1 MKILSIG
8 NSFSQDAQRYL
19 HNLAKFNGDNFKCVN
34 LYISG
39 CPLKT
44 HYINSLE
51 DASAYDFEFNG
62 QKTGIKV
69 SIKQALI
76 SDEWDYI
83 TIQQASRFSFDFDT
97 YIPYIEEVY
106 AYVKKYAP
114 KSKILIHQ
122 TWGYADGST
131 KLIEL
136 NNFENYHQMF
146 KGIFD
151 AYDKAYNHINADGL
165 IPSGKAMYNALNLG
179 IAKIHRDG
187 YHATFGAGR
196 YLLALCWYKYLTGKD
211 ISNDKF
217 NDFDEKVTKKE
228 REIVINAVNE
238 AFK

>member
-19 HNLAKFNGDNFKCVN
+19 HNLAKFNGDDIKCVN
-34 LYISG
+34 LFISG

-51 DASAYDFEFNG
+51 DAPAYDFEFNG

-76 SDEWDYI
+76 SDEWDYV
-83 TIQQASRFSFDFDT
+83 TLQQASRFSFDFDT

-122 TWGYADGST
+122 TWGYADGSA
-131 KLIEL
+131 KLIDL
-136 NNFENYHQMF
+136 NCFENYQQMF
-146 KGIFD
+146 EGVFD
-151 AYDKAYNHINADGL
+151 AYDKAYKHIKADGL

-179 IAKIHRDG
+179 IGKIHRDG

-196 YLLALCWYKYLTGKD
+196 YLLALCWYKFLTGKD

-217 NDFDEKVTKKE
+217 NEFDEKVTRKE